1 MDADRITCVTALG
14 VLSIHHDE
22 MNMVCSELGI
32 TFIGDI
38 GPYRV
43 ATLNICPVAFDDV
56 HQRGVINCYIV
67 SDGRIIRCSNQYR
80 LAFPIHKVY
89 TVYKSINS
97 FMFCFD
103 KCFKLHIDTN
113 HQDFFITS
121 SIAIQ
126 DARVLEVYNLYKKGD
141 YHFILN
147 PSDVFLNVL
156 VKKYNVCLTS
166 NTGWVIAD
174 GKSEIE

>member
-14 VLSIHHDE
+14 VLYIRHDE
-22 MNMVCSELGI
+22 IDTVRSELGI
-32 TFIGDI
+32 TFIGDV

-43 ATLNICPVAFDDV
+43 ATLNICPVALDDV
-56 HQRGVINCYIV
+56 YQRGVTNCYIV
-67 SDGRIIRCSNQYR
+67 SDGRITRCSNQYR
-80 LAFPIHKVY
+80 LTFPIHKVY

-97 FMFCFD
+97 FMLCFD
-103 KCFKLHIDTN
+103 KCFKLRIDN
-113 HQDFFITS
+113 NPQDFFITS

-141 YHFILN
+141 YHLILN
-147 PSDVFLNVL
+147 PSDAFLNGL
-156 VKKYNVCLTS
+156 VKKYNVCLSS